1 MKKRPDTDWEIIDK
15 EKVNLKQGYRS
26 MPEAEYEQ
34 MEDSENNKNNSLAI
48 SKIKDRI

>member
-34 MEDSENNKNNSLAI
+34 MEDSERMKRENIKNER
-48 SKIKDRI
+48 K